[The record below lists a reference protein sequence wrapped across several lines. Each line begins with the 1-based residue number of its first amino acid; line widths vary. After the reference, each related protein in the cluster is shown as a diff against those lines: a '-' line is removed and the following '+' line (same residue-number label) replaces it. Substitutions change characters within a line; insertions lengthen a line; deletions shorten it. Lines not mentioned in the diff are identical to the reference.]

1 MTAPLKTSELASSVA
16 GQSFAP
22 APGSAYF
29 EMDDEI
35 EVLFRLRPK
44 EMREMT
50 ERAAAAV
57 RQMWETLYAMD
68 DEAKEIFEGCMVTA
82 RFRPPM
88 LPPLS
93 YDDDGKNEKVSIS
106 SHQTPLAAK
115 LEKAASK
122 TKSKKARI
130 KRREN
135 KLELQLYELKS
146 KLG

>member
-1 MTAPLKTSELASSVA
+1 
-16 GQSFAP
+16 
-22 APGSAYF
+22 
-29 EMDDEI
+29 MDEEI
-35 EVLFRLRPK
+35 EVLYRLRPK
-44 EMREMT
+44 EMRDMT

-68 DEAKEIFEGCMVTA
+68 EEAEEIFDGCMVTA

-93 YDDDGKNEKVSIS
+93 CDDDGKNEKVSIS

-115 LEKAASK
+115 MERAANKA
-122 TKSKKARI
+122 KSKKKRI

>member
-1 MTAPLKTSELASSVA
+1 MTDPDPIRKYVA
-16 GQSFAP
+16 GQSFTP
-22 APGSAYF
+22 SPGSAYF
-29 EMDDEI
+29 EMDEEI

-44 EMREMT
+44 EMCEMT
-50 ERAAAAV
+50 ERAASAI

-68 DEAKEIFEGCMVTA
+68 NEAEKIFRGCMVTA

-88 LPPLS
+88 VSPVS
-93 YDDDGKNEKVSIS
+93 CDYDGKNQKVCIS
-106 SHQTPLAAK
+106 SHQTPIAAN

-122 TKSKKARI
+122 TKSKMERI